1 MKPSLAVREAVGGL
15 EKMDVGIVLGGS
27 SRVDCRN
34 AVASF
39 VGIVD
44 AAAAAAAAAVVDARG
59 VAGAAAAVE
68 RVACLPAR
76 FRAQSGPRSEGQ
88 LREPARCPSA
98 HFGASKTHDLV
109 SPIAGKKVAGRACTA
124 QSGPRLI
131 RVFGGKNARRSHL
144 LRMVGSSSLEGGS
157 GVGVW

>member
-27 SRVDCRN
+27 SPVDCRN

-39 VGIVD
+39 VSIVD
-44 AAAAAAAAAVVDARG
+44 AAAAAVVDARG

-76 FRAQSGPRSEGQ
+76 FRGQSGPRSEGQ

>member
-39 VGIVD
+39 VSIVD
-44 AAAAAAAAAVVDARG
+44 AAAAAVVDARG

-76 FRAQSGPRSEGQ
+76 FRGQSGPRSEGQ

-124 QSGPRLI
+124 QSGPRPI
-131 RVFGGKNARRSHL
+131 WVFGGKNARRSHL

>member
-44 AAAAAAAAAVVDARG
+44 AAAAVVDARG

-76 FRAQSGPRSEGQ
+76 PRVQSGPRSEGQ

>member
-44 AAAAAAAAAVVDARG
+44 AAAAVVDARG

-76 FRAQSGPRSEGQ
+76 FRGQSGPRSEGQ

>member
-15 EKMDVGIVLGGS
+15 EKMGVGIVLGGS
-27 SRVDCRN
+27 SRVDSCRN

-44 AAAAAAAAAVVDARG
+44 AAAVVVVVDARG
-59 VAGAAAAVE
+59 VADAAVE

-76 FRAQSGPRSEGQ
+76 FRVQSGPRSEGQ

-124 QSGPRLI
+124 QSGPRLK
-131 RVFGGKNARRSHL
+131 RVFGGKSAQRSHL
-144 LRMVGSSSLEGGS
+144 LRTVGSSFLGDES